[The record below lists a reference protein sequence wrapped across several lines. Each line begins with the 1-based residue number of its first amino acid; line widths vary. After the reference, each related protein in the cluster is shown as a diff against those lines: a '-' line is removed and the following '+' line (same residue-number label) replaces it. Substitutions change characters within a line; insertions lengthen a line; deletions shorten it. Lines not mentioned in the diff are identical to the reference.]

1 MKTAALFL
9 LCVVSLLATGCDV
22 FMPKTTARIVAGPYV
37 KPFLTAIEA
46 YHKSHSQYPERL
58 DELRSENPK
67 LLEGLK
73 SLDNGALFEKVEG
86 DVGEWTVGYKRET
99 PDSYLLTFQRGETD
113 AAYRNGKLVSAD
125 SNWTR

>member
-1 MKTAALFL
+1 MKTAALSL
-9 LCVVSLLATGCDV
+9 LCVFCLLATSCDV
-22 FMPKTTARIVAGPYV
+22 FMPKTTARVVAKPYV
-37 KPFLTAIEA
+37 KPFLAALEEF
-46 YHKSHSQYPERL
+46 HKSHNQYPKKL
-58 DELRSENPK
+58 DELRPEYPK

-73 SLDNGALFEKVEG
+73 SLDNGALFEKIEG

-99 PDSYLLTFQRGETD
+99 PDSYLLSFQRGETD